1 MAFTPVL
8 AAFGLNFEPLKVS
21 SLMKHLYSMV
31 SIKGQLDVLRIDIVK
46 AEHVLWTPDT
56 LQKGK
61 YNTQKRLRTAMH
73 LF

>member
-1 MAFTPVL
+1 
-8 AAFGLNFEPLKVS
+8 
-21 SLMKHLYSMV
+21 MKHLYSMV
-31 SIKGQLDVLRIDIVK
+31 SIKGQLDVLRVDIVK

-61 YNTQKRLRTAMH
+61 YNTQKRLRTAVH